1 MSQVH
6 EEIDYNEELPLEG
19 VAEAE
24 RAEEE
29 IDPNELELECIEE
42 ADGMNGT
49 MPVKREKDR
58 DRQRDRRPH
67 STRGKEDRSR
77 RDRDR
82 ISHRRSNIQVSTLAF

>member
-19 VAEAE
+19 VTEAE

-49 MPVKREKDR
+49 MPVKKDKHR

-67 STRGKEDRSR
+67 STREEDRSR

-82 ISHRRSNIQVSTLAF
+82 ISHRRVTIQVSILAF